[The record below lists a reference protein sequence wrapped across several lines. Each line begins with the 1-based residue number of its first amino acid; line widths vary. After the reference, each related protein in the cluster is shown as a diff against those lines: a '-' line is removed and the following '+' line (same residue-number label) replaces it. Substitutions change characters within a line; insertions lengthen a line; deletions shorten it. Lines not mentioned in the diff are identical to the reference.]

1 MEKLL
6 FDLTWTIVPNLDNCS
21 FFRCDSTRR
30 TARRQIRRQVW
41 HSKRSK
47 HIFVSISDAEL
58 RHLMEA
64 NAPHQSPKLDSVC
77 CVAFFLDFLF
87 VSFSFLLAVFS
98 FFLVCFPSFC
108 HCFLRFLRSLLLD
121 FLSGFLSLSF
131 LSYFLPSFLPS
142 FPSFLPSFL
151 PSVLHSV
158 SNSNCFS
165 AAQFLTFV
173 FESFKDHF

>member
-21 FFRCDSTRR
+21 FFRCDSARR

-64 NAPHQSPKLDSVC
+64 TAPPISTTLFRVLRCLLPWLSFHV
-77 CVAFFLDFLF
+77 FFLSSCCLLFLPPLL
-87 VSFSFLLAVFS
+87 SFLL
-98 FFLVCFPSFC
+98 
-108 HCFLRFLRSLLLD
+108 SLL
-121 FLSGFLSLSF
+121 S
-131 LSYFLPSFLPS
+131 S
-142 FPSFLPSFL
+142 FPSFLVAWLSFWL
-151 PSVLHSV
+151 SFFILS
-158 SNSNCFS
+158 
-165 AAQFLTFV
+165 FLTFFLTCKWQTQKKMLANQAENGV
-173 FESFKDHF
+173 VPARRRHNRTIHWFW